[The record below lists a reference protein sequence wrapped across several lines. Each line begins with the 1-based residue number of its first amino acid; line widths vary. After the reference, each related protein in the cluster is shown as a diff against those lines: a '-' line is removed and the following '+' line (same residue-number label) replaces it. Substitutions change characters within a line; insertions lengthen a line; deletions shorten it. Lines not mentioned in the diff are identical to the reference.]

1 MVSFSSSSS
10 SMSSRSSSAAPSG
23 SASSSASSQRSSR
36 SLSSGPS
43 TRDILVMSLGVSGVV
58 FLYKKRNSLMKWFE
72 GKMGKSGAG
81 SASSGASAGGRSAFA
96 FPKGDASEGT
106 ASPQGGVPAPATQ
119 RMAGGRRV
127 NNKKSA
133 ASKEARATAREAKR
147 AEQERKADEETKAAK
162 ATKEERELNKK
173 INNMADWEKT
183 FTTKSEYKMD
193 ARLGRP
199 ERQP

>member
-10 SMSSRSSSAAPSG
+10 SVSSRSSSAPSG
-23 SASSSASSQRSSR
+23 SSSAASQRSSSSR
-36 SLSSGPS
+36 SLSSSPS
-43 TRDILVMSLGVSGVV
+43 TRNILVMSLGVSGVV
-58 FLYKKRNSLMKWFE
+58 FLYKKRNSLKKWFE

-81 SASSGASAGGRSAFA
+81 SSSSGASAGGRSAFT
-96 FPKGDASEGT
+96 FPKGGASAGT

-133 ASKEARATAREAKR
+133 ASKKARATAREAKR

>member
-23 SASSSASSQRSSR
+23 SASSSSSSQRSSR
-36 SLSSGPS
+36 SRSSGPS

-81 SASSGASAGGRSAFA
+81 SSSSGASAGGRSAFA
-96 FPKGDASEGT
+96 FPKGDASAGT
-106 ASPQGGVPAPATQ
+106 ASPQGVVPAPATQ

-133 ASKEARATAREAKR
+133 ASKKARATAREAKR

>member
-10 SMSSRSSSAAPSG
+10 SMSSPSSSAAPSG
-23 SASSSASSQRSSR
+23 SAASSSASQRSSR
-36 SLSSGPS
+36 SRSSGPS

-81 SASSGASAGGRSAFA
+81 SSSSGASAGGRSAFA
-96 FPKGDASEGT
+96 FPKGDASAGT

-133 ASKEARATAREAKR
+133 ASKKARATAREAKR

-162 ATKEERELNKK
+162 DTKEERELNKK